1 MAASETKTSETKTI
15 RLRTWCGTE
24 GPGAFVDRFLS
35 AMFDDRTSEA
45 KSFLDPDLGRR
56 SYGHIREALVFLE
69 GEHWMHIPTPGRTPD
84 GCELVRFVHL
94 NDPSVAARNAKPVV
108 LDMVDFEIRDVGH
121 RAIVRIG
128 PKRWEASDL
137 TP

>member
-1 MAASETKTSETKTI
+1 MAAGETETI

-24 GPGAFVDRFLS
+24 GPGAFVDRFLC
-35 AMFDDRTSEA
+35 AMFDGRTSEA

-69 GEHWMHIPTPGRTPD
+69 GEHWMYIPTPGRTPD

-94 NDPSVAARNAKPVV
+94 NDPGVAARNAKPIV
-108 LDMVDFEIRDVGH
+108 LDVVDFEIRDLGH
-121 RAIVRIG
+121 RSIARIG
-128 PKRWEASDL
+128 PKRWEVSDL
-137 TP
+137 TS

>member
-1 MAASETKTSETKTI
+1 MAAGETETI

-24 GPGAFVDRFLS
+24 GPGAFVDRFLG
-35 AMFDDRTSEA
+35 AMFDGRTSEA

-69 GEHWMHIPTPGRTPD
+69 GEHWMYIPTPGRTPD

-94 NDPSVAARNAKPVV
+94 NDPGPAARNARPIV
-108 LDMVDFEIRDVGH
+108 LDVVDFEIRDPGD
-121 RAIVRIG
+121 RSIVRVG
-128 PKRWEASDL
+128 PKRWEVSDL